1 MPAAGKSNGKGEG
14 SGASGSAAI
23 SPGSPP
29 PDLRYNWTCS
39 NCSDGAAVRCT
50 GKQPCRLCGQRAPEW
65 VHKGLTQNEELL
77 RKAKA
82 FGNRTDGIE
91 LSIERERQAAKRRE
105 AAAAGNSCSGKGAGD
120 VRASPAYRAL
130 QAKLDQR
137 DAEFAKL
144 KKEAAGGSAAAG
156 VAPEVDAPGADPAGA
171 GEADMEVD
179 THKTHQAAAREAEE
193 SVQEWQALLDPL
205 VKKTFPDG
213 TADEQALQQSDAT
226 GGVYRK
232 LLEAR
237 AARDAARERV
247 RDSRPLAGQIALKR
261 KGLSKTEGQIAA
273 NQQKAD
279 DLGKTAEELQKSLDE
294 VLQQQ
299 SAVLETTRGQQAR
312 FKLQSEEL
320 AELRRQELEAEGV
333 AVAPPP
339 PAPPPAADH
348 EQLDSAVLRGQGDPA
363 FLRELLEKL
372 LADPGCR
379 VTARRALDL
388 KEAALDEQAKA
399 DGARAA
405 EEAAQLA
412 ATRKAAEQARS
423 AADRAAA
430 ASAAAGLPRGPRDLT
445 GAGGRGRACSVGA
458 ASERSRSRGS
468 EVGGKGKKDE
478 EKVR

>member
-1 MPAAGKSNGKGEG
+1 MPKASKRNGSAAPADGSWGTVGGGRRAANAQQDVGNRGGNGGGGSTSGPIPAMRGSGAAGHWLCHGVAGKCCGYLVPRGKEWCDACGNHPPAHVTGVRSAPAAGKSNGKGEG

-39 NCSDGAAVRCT
+39 NCSDGAAVTCT

-91 LSIERERQAAKRRE
+91 LSIKRERRAAKRRE

-193 SVQEWQALLDPL
+193 SVQEWQAMLDPL

-261 KGLSKTEGQIAA
+261 KGLSKLEGQIAA
-273 NQQKAD
+273 NQQKGI
-279 DLGKTAEELQKSLDE
+279 DLGKAAEEMQKRME
-294 VLQQQ
+294 EFLQQQ
-299 SAVLETTRGQQAR
+299 SAVVETTRGQQAR
-312 FKLQSEEL
+312 FKLQS
-320 AELRRQELEAEGV
+320 
-333 AVAPPP
+333 
-339 PAPPPAADH
+339 
-348 EQLDSAVLRGQGDPA
+348 
-363 FLRELLEKL
+363 
-372 LADPGCR
+372 
-379 VTARRALDL
+379 
-388 KEAALDEQAKA
+388 
-399 DGARAA
+399 
-405 EEAAQLA
+405 
-412 ATRKAAEQARS
+412 
-423 AADRAAA
+423 
-430 ASAAAGLPRGPRDLT
+430 
-445 GAGGRGRACSVGA
+445 
-458 ASERSRSRGS
+458 
-468 EVGGKGKKDE
+468 
-478 EKVR
+478 